1 MTTIPRRYRKT
12 GSRLTLG
19 HSLDSR
25 TDNFN
30 ESGLSGSQN
39 ADLTHL
45 ALYAGG
51 IVGSSLQSAAS
62 GFPTGSAGFVSSSM
76 KAFSRSQENSS
87 SASESFSSTFASSIR
102 GVDLTLS
109 SLFSLSSLGVRWREL
124 DEERVPGP
132 WCRRSRPRWCLS
144 LPRPDCLFLP
154 PLSRS
159 LRRSRWSL
167 GRELLWPAELW
178 CQL

>member
-19 HSLDSR
+19 HNLDSR
-25 TDNFN
+25 TDNFKA
-30 ESGLSGSQN
+30 SGFSGSQN

-51 IVGSSLQSAAS
+51 IVGSSLQSAAR
-62 GFPTGSAGFVSSSM
+62 GFPTGSAGFVSNSI

-87 SASESFSSTFASSIR
+87 SRSDSFSPTFTSSIR
-102 GVDLTLS
+102 GVVLTLS

-124 DEERVPGP
+124 DDERVPGP
-132 WCRRSRPRWCLS
+132 
-144 LPRPDCLFLP
+144 
-154 PLSRS
+154 
-159 LRRSRWSL
+159 
-167 GRELLWPAELW
+167 
-178 CQL
+178 